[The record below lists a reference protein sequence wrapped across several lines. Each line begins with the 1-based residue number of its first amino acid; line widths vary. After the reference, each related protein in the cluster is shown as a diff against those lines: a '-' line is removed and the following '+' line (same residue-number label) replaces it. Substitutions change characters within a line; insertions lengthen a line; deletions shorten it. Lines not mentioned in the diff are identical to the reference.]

1 MERKSKEMMIRAAKN
16 DGISNKLRNDKPLF
30 LVLESEHAVLDFI
43 NEKSSDKNVIQIGNN
58 YINCDIGGR
67 IIDIS
72 THTRKIILKITKFL
86 LRNYIH
92 LLDTIMALLYK

>member
-1 MERKSKEMMIRAAKN
+1 MMIRAAIN
-16 DGISNKLRNDKPLF
+16 DDIFNKLRNDKSLF
-30 LVLESEHAVLDFI
+30 LPLESECAALDFI
-43 NEKSSDKNVIQIGNN
+43 NEKYSDKNVIQIGNN

-92 LLDTIMALLYK
+92 LLDRIMALLYK

>member
-30 LVLESEHAVLDFI
+30 LVLESEHEVLDFI

-58 YINCDIGGR
+58 YIVCNIWGSS
-67 IIDIS
+67 IDIS
-72 THTRKIILKITKFL
+72 TYTRKIILKITNFI
-86 LRNYIH
+86 LRNYIN
-92 LLDTIMALLYK
+92 LLDRIMTLLYK